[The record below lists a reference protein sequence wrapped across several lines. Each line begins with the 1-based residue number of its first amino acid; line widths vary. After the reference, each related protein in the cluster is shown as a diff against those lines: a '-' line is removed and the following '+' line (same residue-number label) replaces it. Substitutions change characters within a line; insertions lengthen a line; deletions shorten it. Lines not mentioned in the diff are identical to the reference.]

1 MGRLIHNL
9 EAWAP
14 VVVVLLLAMVSTWLW
29 RVVEGSY
36 VVDRG
41 KLHQPDLIMDRF
53 FSQQLGDQGQVRYT
67 LKALHMVHYPDDD
80 TSHFDDVDLTSYEPG
95 NPTSEI
101 RSRIAV
107 RSEPRDEV
115 VFTGNVV
122 ATRQPDARQPLTIMN
137 TQRLIV
143 HPNAGTEQTDQPVVI
158 TSGQDR
164 LNAIG
169 MTVDNKAKVSHF
181 NHAHILYH
189 PPAHQR

>member
-9 EAWAP
+9 ETWAP
-14 VVVVLLLAMVSTWLW
+14 VVVVLLLAMVTTWLW
-29 RVVEGSY
+29 RVVESY
-36 VVDRG
+36 QVVDHG
-41 KLHQPDLIMDRF
+41 NLHHPDLIMGRF

-67 LKALHMVHYPDDD
+67 LKALRMVHYPDDD
-80 TSHFDDVDLTSYEPG
+80 TSHFNEVDLTSYEPG

-101 RSRIAV
+101 QSLVAV

-115 VFTGNVV
+115 VFSGDVV
-122 ATRQPDARQPLTIMN
+122 ATRQPDAQRPLTVMK
-137 TQRLIV
+137 TAWLMV

-169 MTVDNKAKVSHF
+169 MTVDNKTKVSHF
-181 NHAHILYH
+181 NHAHIIYH
-189 PPAHQR
+189 PPTHQH

>member
-14 VVVVLLLAMVSTWLW
+14 VLVVLLLAMVSTWLW

-53 FSQQLGDQGQVRYT
+53 FSQQLGEQGQVRYT
-67 LKALHMVHYPDDD
+67 LKALRMVHYPDDD

-101 RSRIAV
+101 RSQIAV

-158 TSGQDR
+158 TSGQNR
-164 LNAIG
+164 LTAIG
-169 MTVDNKAKVSHF
+169 MTVDNKTKVSHF
-181 NHAHILYH
+181 NHAHIFYH